1 MRSLNSFMDL
11 NPFVKIKYLNY
22 DEGPHTVHTNYLNT
36 ISISK
41 MCHVGRHQPLI
52 IQIISSLV
60 LYKKKI
66 VSFQEEKKTRVTH
79 NKVTK

>member
-1 MRSLNSFMDL
+1 MDL

-36 ISISK
+36 IIFSK

-60 LYKKKI
+60 LYKKKKNCI
-66 VSFQEEKKTRVTH
+66 ISGRKK
-79 NKVTK
+79 NKGDT